1 MLPQGFLGTRADVLM
16 DVVFVATLATPFIVA
31 WGVRFASKG
40 NYARHRAVQTT
51 LLAVLLV
58 AVILFEV
65 DVRLSGGSGS
75 LMKGSS
81 YAGTGLLR
89 GITLVHVLGNVAT
102 FILWLWLVV
111 KSRRRFGT
119 PELPGPFTATHKRA
133 GSVVFGG
140 LVFGAVS
147 AVAMYVLGFVL

>member
-1 MLPQGFLGTRADVLM
+1 MLPKGFLGTRADVLM
-16 DVVFVATLATPFIVA
+16 DVVFIATLLTPFIVA

-40 NYARHRAVQTT
+40 DYRRHRAVQAT

-58 AVILFEV
+58 AVLLFEV

-81 YAGTGLLR
+81 YAGTGWLR
-89 GITLVHVLGNVAT
+89 GVTLAHVLANVVT
-102 FILWLWLVV
+102 FFGWLWLVV
-111 KSRRRFGT
+111 KSWKRLGT
-119 PELPGPFTATHKRA
+119 PELPGAFSATHKRG
-133 GSVVFGG
+133 GSFVFAG

-147 AVAMYVLGFVL
+147 AVVMYVLGFVL

>member
-1 MLPQGFLGTRADVLM
+1 MLPRGFLGTRADLLM
-16 DVVFVATLATPFIVA
+16 DVVFVSTLLTPFVVA
-31 WGVRFASKG
+31 WGIRFASRG
-40 NYARHRAVQTT
+40 DFRRHRAVQVT
-51 LLAVLLV
+51 LLVVLLV
-58 AVILFEV
+58 AVALFEV

-89 GITLVHVLGNVAT
+89 GITLAHVLANVAT
-102 FILWLWLVV
+102 FVTWLVLTV
-111 KSRRRFGT
+111 KSWRRFGG
-119 PELPGPFTATHKRA
+119 PDFPGRWKRVHRRLA
-133 GSVVFGG
+133 RFVFGG